1 MKILIPIK
9 RVNDYNVKVR
19 PNQANTD
26 VDLNN
31 VKMAINPFCEIAV
44 EEAIKLK
51 EAGKADE
58 VVVVTIGNDKHQEQL
73 RTALALGADRAILV
87 KTDESLEQLTVAKF
101 LVKVY

>member
-44 EEAIKLK
+44 EEAIRLK
-51 EAGKADE
+51 ESG
-58 VVVVTIGNDKHQEQL
+58 
-73 RTALALGADRAILV
+73 
-87 KTDESLEQLTVAKF
+87 
-101 LVKVY
+101 